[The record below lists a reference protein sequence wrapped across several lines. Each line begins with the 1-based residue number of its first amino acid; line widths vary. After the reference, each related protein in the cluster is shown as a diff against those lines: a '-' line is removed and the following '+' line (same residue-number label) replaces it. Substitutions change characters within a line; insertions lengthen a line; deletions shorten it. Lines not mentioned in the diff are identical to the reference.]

1 MKAKPHPIAANMS
14 VAEASVFWDKHSVAD
29 FPSRVVRMEYRPDKS
44 VSFVALADGLMSA
57 LQKRARKQ
65 GVSPETLLNLWLQ
78 EKLSA

>member
-1 MKAKPHPIAANMS
+1 MKGKTPTIPANMRI
-14 VAEASVFWDKHSVAD
+14 AEASAFWDKHSVAD
-29 FPSRVVRMEYRPDKS
+29 VPSRIVQMKIPARRAS
-44 VSFVALADGLMSA
+44 QLVALADDLMSA